1 MKRTKLTFSLL
12 LALGLSTT
20 SIQAQ
25 MVPGDA
31 QLPDFTYQGK
41 LERNGAPAHGDFDIE
56 FSLWDAASGGTRV
69 AGPDLIEDVPVVH
82 GVFSVPLVFPEAFT
96 GQQRY
101 LQVTINGTTLPR
113 QPVSTTPVAQ
123 WALNGIE
130 GPMGPQGPAG
140 ADGVDGAQGP
150 QGEAG
155 AQGPA
160 GADGLPGAQGPQ
172 GLPGE
177 AGAQGP
183 QGPQGP
189 AGADGAQGPQGPA
202 GADGLPGAQGPQGPA
217 GATTVPFFGS
227 SYNTINTSGND
238 WIGVGDGGRAEE
250 IQRVPSPVNGTIRGL
265 QVRLSG
271 NAGNAGGTIQRY
283 TFVLRVNGSSTA
295 LTCVIQEA
303 TNVCSDTMNSVAIT
317 QGDAFALQSTGSGS
331 PTARSVTWSFVI
343 DLD

>member
-172 GLPGE
+172 G
-177 AGAQGP
+177 
-183 QGPQGP
+183 
-189 AGADGAQGPQGPA
+189 
-202 GADGLPGAQGPQGPA
+202 PA

-303 TNVCSDTMNSVAIT
+303 TNVCSDTTNSVPIT
-317 QGDAFALQSTGSGS
+317 VGDAFALQSTGSGN

>member
-150 QGEAG
+150 QG
-155 AQGPA
+155 
-160 GADGLPGAQGPQ
+160 
-172 GLPGE
+172 
-177 AGAQGP
+177 
-183 QGPQGP
+183 
-189 AGADGAQGPQGPA
+189 PA

-227 SYNTINTSGND
+227 SYNSMNTSGTT
-238 WIGVGDGGRAEE
+238 WVGIGDGARSEAV
-250 IQRVPSPVNGTIRGL
+250 QQVPSPVSGTIRGL

-271 NAGNAGGTIQRY
+271 NAGVAGGNVQQY
-283 TFVLRVNGSSTA
+283 TFVLRINGANTA
-295 LTCVIQEA
+295 VTCFIQEA
-303 TNVCSDTMNSVAIT
+303 SNVCSDLTNTVAISE
-317 QGDAFALQSTGSGS
+317 GDAFALQSTGSGN